1 MIPLFTFE
9 PEEKAHL
16 LNLLEPLDLSPYKSY
31 TGFSEGIRRLHS
43 DVPARF
49 LSACQIIRSERA
61 NHQQKIHVIRN
72 CPMDRLIPEL
82 DPEDPVKDK
91 HVKKTQFV
99 SEAFLELF
107 AQLTGTPLLSYET
120 RNEGDFFTDVIAIK
134 KYSGQLTG
142 FSDSELVFHNDRT
155 AHKVRADYITVT
167 ADAELTHVTTWR
179 CPISIQPKVRP
190 ANALRSRSLGQ
201 RNFDTWVNSASAAT
215 SNGTEN
221 QRKAWLGIL

>member
-9 PEEKAHL
+9 PEENAHL

-82 DPEDPVKDK
+82 DPEDPVRINTSRK
-91 HVKKTQFV
+91 HR
-99 SEAFLELF
+99 
-107 AQLTGTPLLSYET
+107 LS
-120 RNEGDFFTDVIAIK
+120 
-134 KYSGQLTG
+134 
-142 FSDSELVFHNDRT
+142 
-155 AHKVRADYITVT
+155 
-167 ADAELTHVTTWR
+167 
-179 CPISIQPKVRP
+179 VRP
-190 ANALRSRSLGQ
+190 FLSCLRNLPAHRYCLMRPEMKVISSPMLLPSRSTAG
-201 RNFDTWVNSASAAT
+201 N
-215 SNGTEN
+215 
-221 QRKAWLGIL
+221 